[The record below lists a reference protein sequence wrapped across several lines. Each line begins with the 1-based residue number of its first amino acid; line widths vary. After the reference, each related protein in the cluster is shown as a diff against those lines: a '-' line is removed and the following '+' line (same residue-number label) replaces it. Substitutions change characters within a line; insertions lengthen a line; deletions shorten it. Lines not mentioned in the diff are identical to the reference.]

1 MGKLLSMT
9 GYGSAKGSVEGQEIT
24 VELKSVNNRYL
35 DCSVRLPRNF
45 LFAEDTVKQ
54 AVSAGV
60 SRGKVDVFVSAQASQ
75 DSGTVVSVNE
85 ELARGYRDAVA
96 HIAETLGLESGLN
109 AFSLARF
116 PDVLTVERRELDKD
130 KAAAALSEITA
141 KAVEEFNAMREREG
155 ERLRRDMLGKLETI
169 EGLVSV
175 VEERSPQTVKEYRER
190 LEARLRDI
198 LADRSLDEQR
208 VITEAAIFADRAA
221 VDEITRKSIDD
232 PMCIGYFIDNELAFG
247 GIVKAVF
254 GAEPDQPAKL
264 EFVKDLKAKYGTIEA
279 LNKVWDTSYA
289 DWDGLL
295 QSKAMP
301 EGKGFRK
308 DADAFNNKFIE
319 RYFELSRKGIKSLA
333 PHRLYLGCRFVG
345 FRHAEAVRRIAAKY
359 SDVISINSYHNS
371 IANVSPDQFFGKPM
385 LIGEFHFGTYDRG
398 MFAPSLCPVGTQ
410 QERATSYMR
419 FVQGA
424 LTQPHLVGTHY
435 FQFRDQPLTGRW
447 DGEGY
452 QIGFVDVADTPY
464 RELCESARE
473 TGEHMYQYRLN
484 GKAVNDMK

>member
-1 MGKLLSMT
+1 MGKLLSMN

-96 HIAETLGLESGLN
+96 RIAETLGLESGLN

-208 VITEAAIFADRAA
+208 VITEAAIFADRTA
-221 VDEITRKSIDD
+221 VDEETVRLRSHIAQFRTMLEEGSPIGRKMDFLVQEFNRESNT
-232 PMCIGYFIDNELAFG
+232 IGSKCSDASLAK
-247 GIVKAVF
+247 VV
-254 GAEPDQPAKL
+254 
-264 EFVKDLKAKYGTIEA
+264 VDLKSEIE
-279 LNKVWDTSYA
+279 KIREQ
-289 DWDGLL
+289 L
-295 QSKAMP
+295 Q
-301 EGKGFRK
+301 
-308 DADAFNNKFIE
+308 
-319 RYFELSRKGIKSLA
+319 
-333 PHRLYLGCRFVG
+333 
-345 FRHAEAVRRIAAKY
+345 
-359 SDVISINSYHNS
+359 
-371 IANVSPDQFFGKPM
+371 NV
-385 LIGEFHFGTYDRG
+385 E
-398 MFAPSLCPVGTQ
+398 
-410 QERATSYMR
+410 
-419 FVQGA
+419 
-424 LTQPHLVGTHY
+424 
-435 FQFRDQPLTGRW
+435 
-447 DGEGY
+447 
-452 QIGFVDVADTPY
+452 
-464 RELCESARE
+464 
-473 TGEHMYQYRLN
+473 
-484 GKAVNDMK
+484 

>member
-9 GYGSAKGSVEGQEIT
+9 GYGSAKGPVEGQEIT

-96 HIAETLGLESGLN
+96 RIAETLGLESGLN

-208 VITEAAIFADRAA
+208 VITEAAIFADRTA
-221 VDEITRKSIDD
+221 VDEETVRLRSHIAQFRTMLEEGSPIGRKMDFLVQEFNRESNT
-232 PMCIGYFIDNELAFG
+232 IGSKCSDASLAK
-247 GIVKAVF
+247 VV
-254 GAEPDQPAKL
+254 
-264 EFVKDLKAKYGTIEA
+264 VDLKSEIE
-279 LNKVWDTSYA
+279 KIREQ
-289 DWDGLL
+289 L
-295 QSKAMP
+295 Q
-301 EGKGFRK
+301 
-308 DADAFNNKFIE
+308 
-319 RYFELSRKGIKSLA
+319 
-333 PHRLYLGCRFVG
+333 
-345 FRHAEAVRRIAAKY
+345 
-359 SDVISINSYHNS
+359 
-371 IANVSPDQFFGKPM
+371 NV
-385 LIGEFHFGTYDRG
+385 E
-398 MFAPSLCPVGTQ
+398 
-410 QERATSYMR
+410 
-419 FVQGA
+419 
-424 LTQPHLVGTHY
+424 
-435 FQFRDQPLTGRW
+435 
-447 DGEGY
+447 
-452 QIGFVDVADTPY
+452 
-464 RELCESARE
+464 
-473 TGEHMYQYRLN
+473 
-484 GKAVNDMK
+484 

>member
-45 LFAEDTVKQ
+45 LFADDTVKQ

-96 HIAETLGLESGLN
+96 RIAETLGLESGLN

-130 KAAAALSEITA
+130 KAAAALSEITV

-208 VITEAAIFADRAA
+208 VITEAAIFADRTA
-221 VDEITRKSIDD
+221 VDEETVRLRSHIAQFRTMLEEGSPIGRKMDFLVQEFNRESNT
-232 PMCIGYFIDNELAFG
+232 IGSKCSDASLAK
-247 GIVKAVF
+247 VV
-254 GAEPDQPAKL
+254 
-264 EFVKDLKAKYGTIEA
+264 VDLKSEIE
-279 LNKVWDTSYA
+279 KIREQ
-289 DWDGLL
+289 L
-295 QSKAMP
+295 Q
-301 EGKGFRK
+301 
-308 DADAFNNKFIE
+308 
-319 RYFELSRKGIKSLA
+319 
-333 PHRLYLGCRFVG
+333 
-345 FRHAEAVRRIAAKY
+345 
-359 SDVISINSYHNS
+359 
-371 IANVSPDQFFGKPM
+371 NV
-385 LIGEFHFGTYDRG
+385 E
-398 MFAPSLCPVGTQ
+398 
-410 QERATSYMR
+410 
-419 FVQGA
+419 
-424 LTQPHLVGTHY
+424 
-435 FQFRDQPLTGRW
+435 
-447 DGEGY
+447 
-452 QIGFVDVADTPY
+452 
-464 RELCESARE
+464 
-473 TGEHMYQYRLN
+473 
-484 GKAVNDMK
+484 

>member
-9 GYGSAKGSVEGQEIT
+9 GYGNAKGSVEGQEIT

-96 HIAETLGLESGLN
+96 RIAETLGLESGLN

-208 VITEAAIFADRAA
+208 VITEAAIFADRTA
-221 VDEITRKSIDD
+221 VDEETVRLRSHIAQFRTMLEEGSPIGRKMDFLVQEFNRESNT
-232 PMCIGYFIDNELAFG
+232 IGSKCSDASLAK
-247 GIVKAVF
+247 VV
-254 GAEPDQPAKL
+254 
-264 EFVKDLKAKYGTIEA
+264 VDLKSEIE
-279 LNKVWDTSYA
+279 KIREQ
-289 DWDGLL
+289 L
-295 QSKAMP
+295 Q
-301 EGKGFRK
+301 
-308 DADAFNNKFIE
+308 
-319 RYFELSRKGIKSLA
+319 
-333 PHRLYLGCRFVG
+333 
-345 FRHAEAVRRIAAKY
+345 
-359 SDVISINSYHNS
+359 
-371 IANVSPDQFFGKPM
+371 NV
-385 LIGEFHFGTYDRG
+385 E
-398 MFAPSLCPVGTQ
+398 
-410 QERATSYMR
+410 
-419 FVQGA
+419 
-424 LTQPHLVGTHY
+424 
-435 FQFRDQPLTGRW
+435 
-447 DGEGY
+447 
-452 QIGFVDVADTPY
+452 
-464 RELCESARE
+464 
-473 TGEHMYQYRLN
+473 
-484 GKAVNDMK
+484 

>member
-45 LFAEDTVKQ
+45 LFAEDTIKQ

-96 HIAETLGLESGLN
+96 RIAETLGLESGLN

-130 KAAAALSEITA
+130 KAAAALSKITA

-208 VITEAAIFADRAA
+208 VITEAAIFADRTA
-221 VDEITRKSIDD
+221 VDEETVRLRSHIAQFRTMLEEGSPIGRKMDFLVQEFNRESNT
-232 PMCIGYFIDNELAFG
+232 IGSKCSDASLAK
-247 GIVKAVF
+247 VV
-254 GAEPDQPAKL
+254 
-264 EFVKDLKAKYGTIEA
+264 VDLKSEIE
-279 LNKVWDTSYA
+279 KIREQ
-289 DWDGLL
+289 L
-295 QSKAMP
+295 Q
-301 EGKGFRK
+301 
-308 DADAFNNKFIE
+308 
-319 RYFELSRKGIKSLA
+319 
-333 PHRLYLGCRFVG
+333 
-345 FRHAEAVRRIAAKY
+345 
-359 SDVISINSYHNS
+359 
-371 IANVSPDQFFGKPM
+371 NV
-385 LIGEFHFGTYDRG
+385 E
-398 MFAPSLCPVGTQ
+398 
-410 QERATSYMR
+410 
-419 FVQGA
+419 
-424 LTQPHLVGTHY
+424 
-435 FQFRDQPLTGRW
+435 
-447 DGEGY
+447 
-452 QIGFVDVADTPY
+452 
-464 RELCESARE
+464 
-473 TGEHMYQYRLN
+473 
-484 GKAVNDMK
+484 

>member
-1 MGKLLSMT
+1 MRKLLSMT

-54 AVSAGV
+54 AVSVGV

-96 HIAETLGLESGLN
+96 RIAETLGLESGLN

-116 PDVLTVERRELDKD
+116 PDVLTVERRELNKD

-208 VITEAAIFADRAA
+208 VITEAAIFADRTA
-221 VDEITRKSIDD
+221 VDEETVRLRSHIAQFRTMLEEGSPIGRKMDFLVQEFNRESNTLGSKCSDAS
-232 PMCIGYFIDNELAFG
+232 LAK
-247 GIVKAVF
+247 VV
-254 GAEPDQPAKL
+254 
-264 EFVKDLKAKYGTIEA
+264 VDLKSEIE
-279 LNKVWDTSYA
+279 KIREQ
-289 DWDGLL
+289 L
-295 QSKAMP
+295 Q
-301 EGKGFRK
+301 
-308 DADAFNNKFIE
+308 
-319 RYFELSRKGIKSLA
+319 
-333 PHRLYLGCRFVG
+333 
-345 FRHAEAVRRIAAKY
+345 
-359 SDVISINSYHNS
+359 
-371 IANVSPDQFFGKPM
+371 NV
-385 LIGEFHFGTYDRG
+385 E
-398 MFAPSLCPVGTQ
+398 
-410 QERATSYMR
+410 
-419 FVQGA
+419 
-424 LTQPHLVGTHY
+424 
-435 FQFRDQPLTGRW
+435 
-447 DGEGY
+447 
-452 QIGFVDVADTPY
+452 
-464 RELCESARE
+464 
-473 TGEHMYQYRLN
+473 
-484 GKAVNDMK
+484 

>member
-9 GYGSAKGSVEGQEIT
+9 GDGSAKGSVEGQEIT

-141 KAVEEFNAMREREG
+141 KAVEEFNAMREHEG

-208 VITEAAIFADRAA
+208 VITEAAIFADRTA
-221 VDEITRKSIDD
+221 VDEETVRLRSHIAQFRTMLEEGSPIGRKMDFLVQEFNRESNT
-232 PMCIGYFIDNELAFG
+232 IGSKCSDASLAK
-247 GIVKAVF
+247 VV
-254 GAEPDQPAKL
+254 
-264 EFVKDLKAKYGTIEA
+264 VDLKSEIE
-279 LNKVWDTSYA
+279 KIREQ
-289 DWDGLL
+289 L
-295 QSKAMP
+295 Q
-301 EGKGFRK
+301 
-308 DADAFNNKFIE
+308 
-319 RYFELSRKGIKSLA
+319 
-333 PHRLYLGCRFVG
+333 
-345 FRHAEAVRRIAAKY
+345 
-359 SDVISINSYHNS
+359 
-371 IANVSPDQFFGKPM
+371 NV
-385 LIGEFHFGTYDRG
+385 E
-398 MFAPSLCPVGTQ
+398 
-410 QERATSYMR
+410 
-419 FVQGA
+419 
-424 LTQPHLVGTHY
+424 
-435 FQFRDQPLTGRW
+435 
-447 DGEGY
+447 
-452 QIGFVDVADTPY
+452 
-464 RELCESARE
+464 
-473 TGEHMYQYRLN
+473 
-484 GKAVNDMK
+484 

>member
-96 HIAETLGLESGLN
+96 RIAETLGLESGLN

-208 VITEAAIFADRAA
+208 VITEAAIFADRTA
-221 VDEITRKSIDD
+221 VDEETVRLRSHIAQFRTMLEEGSPIGRKMDFLVQEFNRESNT
-232 PMCIGYFIDNELAFG
+232 IG
-247 GIVKAVF
+247 
-254 GAEPDQPAKL
+254 
-264 EFVKDLKAKYGTIEA
+264 
-279 LNKVWDTSYA
+279 
-289 DWDGLL
+289 
-295 QSKAMP
+295 SKCS
-301 EGKGFRK
+301 
-308 DADAFNNKFIE
+308 DA
-319 RYFELSRKGIKSLA
+319 SLA
-333 PHRLYLGCRFVG
+333 KVVVNLKSEIEKIREQLQ
-345 FRHAEAVRRIAAKY
+345 
-359 SDVISINSYHNS
+359 
-371 IANVSPDQFFGKPM
+371 NV
-385 LIGEFHFGTYDRG
+385 E
-398 MFAPSLCPVGTQ
+398 
-410 QERATSYMR
+410 
-419 FVQGA
+419 
-424 LTQPHLVGTHY
+424 
-435 FQFRDQPLTGRW
+435 
-447 DGEGY
+447 
-452 QIGFVDVADTPY
+452 
-464 RELCESARE
+464 
-473 TGEHMYQYRLN
+473 
-484 GKAVNDMK
+484 

>member
-96 HIAETLGLESGLN
+96 RIAETLGLESGLN

-169 EGLVSV
+169 EWLVSV

-208 VITEAAIFADRAA
+208 VITEAAIFADRTA
-221 VDEITRKSIDD
+221 VDEETVRLRSHIAQFRTMLEEGSPIGRKMDFLVQEFNRESNT
-232 PMCIGYFIDNELAFG
+232 IGSKCSDASLAK
-247 GIVKAVF
+247 VV
-254 GAEPDQPAKL
+254 
-264 EFVKDLKAKYGTIEA
+264 VDLKSEIE
-279 LNKVWDTSYA
+279 KIREQ
-289 DWDGLL
+289 L
-295 QSKAMP
+295 Q
-301 EGKGFRK
+301 
-308 DADAFNNKFIE
+308 
-319 RYFELSRKGIKSLA
+319 
-333 PHRLYLGCRFVG
+333 
-345 FRHAEAVRRIAAKY
+345 
-359 SDVISINSYHNS
+359 
-371 IANVSPDQFFGKPM
+371 NV
-385 LIGEFHFGTYDRG
+385 E
-398 MFAPSLCPVGTQ
+398 
-410 QERATSYMR
+410 
-419 FVQGA
+419 
-424 LTQPHLVGTHY
+424 
-435 FQFRDQPLTGRW
+435 
-447 DGEGY
+447 
-452 QIGFVDVADTPY
+452 
-464 RELCESARE
+464 
-473 TGEHMYQYRLN
+473 
-484 GKAVNDMK
+484 

>member
-96 HIAETLGLESGLN
+96 RIAETLGLESGLN

-130 KAAAALSEITA
+130 KAAAALSQITA

-208 VITEAAIFADRAA
+208 VITEAAIFADRTA
-221 VDEITRKSIDD
+221 VDEETVRLRSHIAQFRTMLEEGSPIGRKMDFLVQEFNRESNT
-232 PMCIGYFIDNELAFG
+232 IGSKCSDASLAK
-247 GIVKAVF
+247 VV
-254 GAEPDQPAKL
+254 
-264 EFVKDLKAKYGTIEA
+264 VDLKSEIE
-279 LNKVWDTSYA
+279 KIREQ
-289 DWDGLL
+289 L
-295 QSKAMP
+295 Q
-301 EGKGFRK
+301 
-308 DADAFNNKFIE
+308 
-319 RYFELSRKGIKSLA
+319 
-333 PHRLYLGCRFVG
+333 
-345 FRHAEAVRRIAAKY
+345 
-359 SDVISINSYHNS
+359 
-371 IANVSPDQFFGKPM
+371 NV
-385 LIGEFHFGTYDRG
+385 E
-398 MFAPSLCPVGTQ
+398 
-410 QERATSYMR
+410 
-419 FVQGA
+419 
-424 LTQPHLVGTHY
+424 
-435 FQFRDQPLTGRW
+435 
-447 DGEGY
+447 
-452 QIGFVDVADTPY
+452 
-464 RELCESARE
+464 
-473 TGEHMYQYRLN
+473 
-484 GKAVNDMK
+484 

>member
-96 HIAETLGLESGLN
+96 RIAETLGLESGLN
-109 AFSLARF
+109 AFSFARF

-130 KAAAALSEITA
+130 KAAAALSDITA

-190 LEARLRDI
+190 LEARLHDI

-208 VITEAAIFADRAA
+208 VITEAAIFADRTA
-221 VDEITRKSIDD
+221 VDEETVRLRSHIAQFRTMLEEGSPIGRKMDFLVQEFNRESNT
-232 PMCIGYFIDNELAFG
+232 IGSKCSDASLAK
-247 GIVKAVF
+247 VV
-254 GAEPDQPAKL
+254 
-264 EFVKDLKAKYGTIEA
+264 VDLKSEIE
-279 LNKVWDTSYA
+279 KIREQ
-289 DWDGLL
+289 L
-295 QSKAMP
+295 Q
-301 EGKGFRK
+301 
-308 DADAFNNKFIE
+308 
-319 RYFELSRKGIKSLA
+319 
-333 PHRLYLGCRFVG
+333 
-345 FRHAEAVRRIAAKY
+345 
-359 SDVISINSYHNS
+359 
-371 IANVSPDQFFGKPM
+371 NV
-385 LIGEFHFGTYDRG
+385 E
-398 MFAPSLCPVGTQ
+398 
-410 QERATSYMR
+410 
-419 FVQGA
+419 
-424 LTQPHLVGTHY
+424 
-435 FQFRDQPLTGRW
+435 
-447 DGEGY
+447 
-452 QIGFVDVADTPY
+452 
-464 RELCESARE
+464 
-473 TGEHMYQYRLN
+473 
-484 GKAVNDMK
+484 

>member
-35 DCSVRLPRNF
+35 DCSIRLPRNF

-96 HIAETLGLESGLN
+96 RIAETLGLESGLN

-116 PDVLTVERRELDKD
+116 PDVLTVERRELNKD

-208 VITEAAIFADRAA
+208 VITEAAIFADRTA
-221 VDEITRKSIDD
+221 VDEETVRLRSHIAQFRTMLEEGSPIGRKMDFLVQEFNRESNT
-232 PMCIGYFIDNELAFG
+232 IGSKCSDASLAK
-247 GIVKAVF
+247 VV
-254 GAEPDQPAKL
+254 
-264 EFVKDLKAKYGTIEA
+264 VDLKSEIE
-279 LNKVWDTSYA
+279 KIREQ
-289 DWDGLL
+289 L
-295 QSKAMP
+295 Q
-301 EGKGFRK
+301 
-308 DADAFNNKFIE
+308 
-319 RYFELSRKGIKSLA
+319 
-333 PHRLYLGCRFVG
+333 
-345 FRHAEAVRRIAAKY
+345 
-359 SDVISINSYHNS
+359 
-371 IANVSPDQFFGKPM
+371 NV
-385 LIGEFHFGTYDRG
+385 E
-398 MFAPSLCPVGTQ
+398 
-410 QERATSYMR
+410 
-419 FVQGA
+419 
-424 LTQPHLVGTHY
+424 
-435 FQFRDQPLTGRW
+435 
-447 DGEGY
+447 
-452 QIGFVDVADTPY
+452 
-464 RELCESARE
+464 
-473 TGEHMYQYRLN
+473 
-484 GKAVNDMK
+484 

>member
-9 GYGSAKGSVEGQEIT
+9 GYGNAKGSVEGQEIT

-96 HIAETLGLESGLN
+96 RIAETLGLESGLN

-198 LADRSLDEQR
+198 LADRALDEQR
-208 VITEAAIFADRAA
+208 VITEAAIFADRTA
-221 VDEITRKSIDD
+221 VDEETVRLRSHIAQFRTMLEEGSPIGRKMDFLVQEFNRESNT
-232 PMCIGYFIDNELAFG
+232 IGSKCSDASLAK
-247 GIVKAVF
+247 VV
-254 GAEPDQPAKL
+254 
-264 EFVKDLKAKYGTIEA
+264 VDLKSEIE
-279 LNKVWDTSYA
+279 KIREQ
-289 DWDGLL
+289 L
-295 QSKAMP
+295 Q
-301 EGKGFRK
+301 
-308 DADAFNNKFIE
+308 
-319 RYFELSRKGIKSLA
+319 
-333 PHRLYLGCRFVG
+333 
-345 FRHAEAVRRIAAKY
+345 
-359 SDVISINSYHNS
+359 
-371 IANVSPDQFFGKPM
+371 NV
-385 LIGEFHFGTYDRG
+385 E
-398 MFAPSLCPVGTQ
+398 
-410 QERATSYMR
+410 
-419 FVQGA
+419 
-424 LTQPHLVGTHY
+424 
-435 FQFRDQPLTGRW
+435 
-447 DGEGY
+447 
-452 QIGFVDVADTPY
+452 
-464 RELCESARE
+464 
-473 TGEHMYQYRLN
+473 
-484 GKAVNDMK
+484 

>member
-96 HIAETLGLESGLN
+96 RIAETLGLESGIN

-208 VITEAAIFADRAA
+208 VITEAAIFADRTA
-221 VDEITRKSIDD
+221 VDEETVRLRSHIAQFRAMLEEGSPIGRKMDFLVQEFNRESNT
-232 PMCIGYFIDNELAFG
+232 IGSKCSDASLAK
-247 GIVKAVF
+247 VV
-254 GAEPDQPAKL
+254 
-264 EFVKDLKAKYGTIEA
+264 VDLKSEIE
-279 LNKVWDTSYA
+279 KIREQ
-289 DWDGLL
+289 L
-295 QSKAMP
+295 Q
-301 EGKGFRK
+301 
-308 DADAFNNKFIE
+308 
-319 RYFELSRKGIKSLA
+319 
-333 PHRLYLGCRFVG
+333 
-345 FRHAEAVRRIAAKY
+345 
-359 SDVISINSYHNS
+359 
-371 IANVSPDQFFGKPM
+371 NV
-385 LIGEFHFGTYDRG
+385 E
-398 MFAPSLCPVGTQ
+398 
-410 QERATSYMR
+410 
-419 FVQGA
+419 
-424 LTQPHLVGTHY
+424 
-435 FQFRDQPLTGRW
+435 
-447 DGEGY
+447 
-452 QIGFVDVADTPY
+452 
-464 RELCESARE
+464 
-473 TGEHMYQYRLN
+473 
-484 GKAVNDMK
+484 

>member
-96 HIAETLGLESGLN
+96 RIAETLGLESGLN

-116 PDVLTVERRELDKD
+116 PDVLTVERRELDKN

-208 VITEAAIFADRAA
+208 VITEAAIFADRTA
-221 VDEITRKSIDD
+221 VDEETVRLRSHIAQFRTMLEEGSPIGRKMDFLVQEFNRESNT
-232 PMCIGYFIDNELAFG
+232 IGSKCSDASLAK
-247 GIVKAVF
+247 VV
-254 GAEPDQPAKL
+254 
-264 EFVKDLKAKYGTIEA
+264 VDLKSEIE
-279 LNKVWDTSYA
+279 KIREQ
-289 DWDGLL
+289 L
-295 QSKAMP
+295 Q
-301 EGKGFRK
+301 
-308 DADAFNNKFIE
+308 
-319 RYFELSRKGIKSLA
+319 
-333 PHRLYLGCRFVG
+333 
-345 FRHAEAVRRIAAKY
+345 
-359 SDVISINSYHNS
+359 
-371 IANVSPDQFFGKPM
+371 NV
-385 LIGEFHFGTYDRG
+385 E
-398 MFAPSLCPVGTQ
+398 
-410 QERATSYMR
+410 
-419 FVQGA
+419 
-424 LTQPHLVGTHY
+424 
-435 FQFRDQPLTGRW
+435 
-447 DGEGY
+447 
-452 QIGFVDVADTPY
+452 
-464 RELCESARE
+464 
-473 TGEHMYQYRLN
+473 
-484 GKAVNDMK
+484 

>member
-96 HIAETLGLESGLN
+96 RIAETLGLESGLN

-116 PDVLTVERRELDKD
+116 PDVLTVERLELNKD

-208 VITEAAIFADRAA
+208 VITEAAIFADRTA
-221 VDEITRKSIDD
+221 VDEETVRLRSHIAQFRTMLEEGSPIGRKMDFLVQEFNRESNT
-232 PMCIGYFIDNELAFG
+232 IGSKCSDASLAK
-247 GIVKAVF
+247 VV
-254 GAEPDQPAKL
+254 
-264 EFVKDLKAKYGTIEA
+264 VDLKSEIE
-279 LNKVWDTSYA
+279 KIREQ
-289 DWDGLL
+289 L
-295 QSKAMP
+295 Q
-301 EGKGFRK
+301 
-308 DADAFNNKFIE
+308 
-319 RYFELSRKGIKSLA
+319 
-333 PHRLYLGCRFVG
+333 
-345 FRHAEAVRRIAAKY
+345 
-359 SDVISINSYHNS
+359 
-371 IANVSPDQFFGKPM
+371 NV
-385 LIGEFHFGTYDRG
+385 E
-398 MFAPSLCPVGTQ
+398 
-410 QERATSYMR
+410 
-419 FVQGA
+419 
-424 LTQPHLVGTHY
+424 
-435 FQFRDQPLTGRW
+435 
-447 DGEGY
+447 
-452 QIGFVDVADTPY
+452 
-464 RELCESARE
+464 
-473 TGEHMYQYRLN
+473 
-484 GKAVNDMK
+484 

>member
-96 HIAETLGLESGLN
+96 RIAETLGLESGLN

-155 ERLRRDMLGKLETI
+155 ERLHRDMLGKLETI

-208 VITEAAIFADRAA
+208 VITEAAIFADRTA
-221 VDEITRKSIDD
+221 VDEETVRLRSHIAQFRTMLEEGSPIGRKMDFLVQEFNRESNT
-232 PMCIGYFIDNELAFG
+232 IGSKCSDASLAK
-247 GIVKAVF
+247 VV
-254 GAEPDQPAKL
+254 
-264 EFVKDLKAKYGTIEA
+264 VDLKSEIE
-279 LNKVWDTSYA
+279 KIREQ
-289 DWDGLL
+289 L
-295 QSKAMP
+295 Q
-301 EGKGFRK
+301 
-308 DADAFNNKFIE
+308 
-319 RYFELSRKGIKSLA
+319 
-333 PHRLYLGCRFVG
+333 
-345 FRHAEAVRRIAAKY
+345 
-359 SDVISINSYHNS
+359 
-371 IANVSPDQFFGKPM
+371 NV
-385 LIGEFHFGTYDRG
+385 E
-398 MFAPSLCPVGTQ
+398 
-410 QERATSYMR
+410 
-419 FVQGA
+419 
-424 LTQPHLVGTHY
+424 
-435 FQFRDQPLTGRW
+435 
-447 DGEGY
+447 
-452 QIGFVDVADTPY
+452 
-464 RELCESARE
+464 
-473 TGEHMYQYRLN
+473 
-484 GKAVNDMK
+484 

>member
-85 ELARGYRDAVA
+85 KLARGYRDAVA
-96 HIAETLGLESGLN
+96 RIAETLGLESGLN

-169 EGLVSV
+169 EWLVSV

-208 VITEAAIFADRAA
+208 VITEAAIFADRTA
-221 VDEITRKSIDD
+221 VDEETVRLRSHIAQFRTMLEEGSPIGRKMDFLVQEFNRESNT
-232 PMCIGYFIDNELAFG
+232 IGSKCSDASLAK
-247 GIVKAVF
+247 VV
-254 GAEPDQPAKL
+254 
-264 EFVKDLKAKYGTIEA
+264 VDLKSEIE
-279 LNKVWDTSYA
+279 KIREQ
-289 DWDGLL
+289 L
-295 QSKAMP
+295 Q
-301 EGKGFRK
+301 
-308 DADAFNNKFIE
+308 
-319 RYFELSRKGIKSLA
+319 
-333 PHRLYLGCRFVG
+333 
-345 FRHAEAVRRIAAKY
+345 
-359 SDVISINSYHNS
+359 
-371 IANVSPDQFFGKPM
+371 NV
-385 LIGEFHFGTYDRG
+385 E
-398 MFAPSLCPVGTQ
+398 
-410 QERATSYMR
+410 
-419 FVQGA
+419 
-424 LTQPHLVGTHY
+424 
-435 FQFRDQPLTGRW
+435 
-447 DGEGY
+447 
-452 QIGFVDVADTPY
+452 
-464 RELCESARE
+464 
-473 TGEHMYQYRLN
+473 
-484 GKAVNDMK
+484 

>member
-9 GYGSAKGSVEGQEIT
+9 GYGSAKGSIEGQEIT

-60 SRGKVDVFVSAQASQ
+60 SRGKLDVFVSAQASQ

-96 HIAETLGLESGLN
+96 RIAETLGLESGLN

-130 KAAAALSEITA
+130 KAAAALSDITA

-208 VITEAAIFADRAA
+208 VITEAAIFADRTA
-221 VDEITRKSIDD
+221 VDEETVRLRSHIAQFRTMLEEGSPIGRKMDFLVQEFNRESNT
-232 PMCIGYFIDNELAFG
+232 IGSKCSDASLAK
-247 GIVKAVF
+247 VV
-254 GAEPDQPAKL
+254 
-264 EFVKDLKAKYGTIEA
+264 VDLKSEIE
-279 LNKVWDTSYA
+279 KIREQ
-289 DWDGLL
+289 L
-295 QSKAMP
+295 Q
-301 EGKGFRK
+301 
-308 DADAFNNKFIE
+308 
-319 RYFELSRKGIKSLA
+319 
-333 PHRLYLGCRFVG
+333 
-345 FRHAEAVRRIAAKY
+345 
-359 SDVISINSYHNS
+359 
-371 IANVSPDQFFGKPM
+371 NV
-385 LIGEFHFGTYDRG
+385 E
-398 MFAPSLCPVGTQ
+398 
-410 QERATSYMR
+410 
-419 FVQGA
+419 
-424 LTQPHLVGTHY
+424 
-435 FQFRDQPLTGRW
+435 
-447 DGEGY
+447 
-452 QIGFVDVADTPY
+452 
-464 RELCESARE
+464 
-473 TGEHMYQYRLN
+473 
-484 GKAVNDMK
+484 

>member
-60 SRGKVDVFVSAQASQ
+60 SRGKVDVFVSAQALQ

-96 HIAETLGLESGLN
+96 RIAETLRLESGLN

-208 VITEAAIFADRAA
+208 VITEAAIFADRTA
-221 VDEITRKSIDD
+221 VDEETVRLRSHIAQFRTMLEEGSPIGRKMDFLVQEFNRESNT
-232 PMCIGYFIDNELAFG
+232 IGSKCSDASLAK
-247 GIVKAVF
+247 VV
-254 GAEPDQPAKL
+254 
-264 EFVKDLKAKYGTIEA
+264 VDLKSEIE
-279 LNKVWDTSYA
+279 KIREQ
-289 DWDGLL
+289 L
-295 QSKAMP
+295 Q
-301 EGKGFRK
+301 
-308 DADAFNNKFIE
+308 
-319 RYFELSRKGIKSLA
+319 
-333 PHRLYLGCRFVG
+333 
-345 FRHAEAVRRIAAKY
+345 
-359 SDVISINSYHNS
+359 
-371 IANVSPDQFFGKPM
+371 NV
-385 LIGEFHFGTYDRG
+385 E
-398 MFAPSLCPVGTQ
+398 
-410 QERATSYMR
+410 
-419 FVQGA
+419 
-424 LTQPHLVGTHY
+424 
-435 FQFRDQPLTGRW
+435 
-447 DGEGY
+447 
-452 QIGFVDVADTPY
+452 
-464 RELCESARE
+464 
-473 TGEHMYQYRLN
+473 
-484 GKAVNDMK
+484 

>member
-60 SRGKVDVFVSAQASQ
+60 SRGTVDVFVSAQASQ

-96 HIAETLGLESGLN
+96 RIAETLGLESGLN

-116 PDVLTVERRELDKD
+116 PDVLTVERRELNKD

-208 VITEAAIFADRAA
+208 VITEAAIFADRTA
-221 VDEITRKSIDD
+221 VDEETVRLRSHIAQFRTMLEEGSPIGRKMDFLVQEFNRESNT
-232 PMCIGYFIDNELAFG
+232 IGSKCSDASLAK
-247 GIVKAVF
+247 VV
-254 GAEPDQPAKL
+254 
-264 EFVKDLKAKYGTIEA
+264 VDLKSEIE
-279 LNKVWDTSYA
+279 KIREQ
-289 DWDGLL
+289 L
-295 QSKAMP
+295 Q
-301 EGKGFRK
+301 
-308 DADAFNNKFIE
+308 
-319 RYFELSRKGIKSLA
+319 
-333 PHRLYLGCRFVG
+333 
-345 FRHAEAVRRIAAKY
+345 
-359 SDVISINSYHNS
+359 
-371 IANVSPDQFFGKPM
+371 NV
-385 LIGEFHFGTYDRG
+385 E
-398 MFAPSLCPVGTQ
+398 
-410 QERATSYMR
+410 
-419 FVQGA
+419 
-424 LTQPHLVGTHY
+424 
-435 FQFRDQPLTGRW
+435 
-447 DGEGY
+447 
-452 QIGFVDVADTPY
+452 
-464 RELCESARE
+464 
-473 TGEHMYQYRLN
+473 
-484 GKAVNDMK
+484 

>member
-96 HIAETLGLESGLN
+96 RIAETLGLESGLN

-116 PDVLTVERRELDKD
+116 PDVLAVERRELDKD

-208 VITEAAIFADRAA
+208 VITEAAIFADRTA
-221 VDEITRKSIDD
+221 VDEETVRLRSHIAQFRTMLEEGSPIGRKMDFLVQEFNRESNT
-232 PMCIGYFIDNELAFG
+232 IGSKCSDASLAK
-247 GIVKAVF
+247 VV
-254 GAEPDQPAKL
+254 
-264 EFVKDLKAKYGTIEA
+264 VDLKSEIE
-279 LNKVWDTSYA
+279 KIREQ
-289 DWDGLL
+289 L
-295 QSKAMP
+295 Q
-301 EGKGFRK
+301 
-308 DADAFNNKFIE
+308 
-319 RYFELSRKGIKSLA
+319 
-333 PHRLYLGCRFVG
+333 
-345 FRHAEAVRRIAAKY
+345 
-359 SDVISINSYHNS
+359 
-371 IANVSPDQFFGKPM
+371 NV
-385 LIGEFHFGTYDRG
+385 E
-398 MFAPSLCPVGTQ
+398 
-410 QERATSYMR
+410 
-419 FVQGA
+419 
-424 LTQPHLVGTHY
+424 
-435 FQFRDQPLTGRW
+435 
-447 DGEGY
+447 
-452 QIGFVDVADTPY
+452 
-464 RELCESARE
+464 
-473 TGEHMYQYRLN
+473 
-484 GKAVNDMK
+484 

>member
-54 AVSAGV
+54 AVSVGV

-208 VITEAAIFADRAA
+208 VITEAAIFADRTA
-221 VDEITRKSIDD
+221 VDEETVRLRSHIAQFRTMLEEGSPIGRKMDFLVQEFNRESNT
-232 PMCIGYFIDNELAFG
+232 IGSKCSDASLAK
-247 GIVKAVF
+247 VV
-254 GAEPDQPAKL
+254 
-264 EFVKDLKAKYGTIEA
+264 VDLKSEIE
-279 LNKVWDTSYA
+279 KIREQ
-289 DWDGLL
+289 L
-295 QSKAMP
+295 Q
-301 EGKGFRK
+301 
-308 DADAFNNKFIE
+308 
-319 RYFELSRKGIKSLA
+319 
-333 PHRLYLGCRFVG
+333 
-345 FRHAEAVRRIAAKY
+345 
-359 SDVISINSYHNS
+359 
-371 IANVSPDQFFGKPM
+371 NV
-385 LIGEFHFGTYDRG
+385 E
-398 MFAPSLCPVGTQ
+398 
-410 QERATSYMR
+410 
-419 FVQGA
+419 
-424 LTQPHLVGTHY
+424 
-435 FQFRDQPLTGRW
+435 
-447 DGEGY
+447 
-452 QIGFVDVADTPY
+452 
-464 RELCESARE
+464 
-473 TGEHMYQYRLN
+473 
-484 GKAVNDMK
+484 

>member
-96 HIAETLGLESGLN
+96 RIAETLGLESGLN

-208 VITEAAIFADRAA
+208 VITEAAIFADRTA
-221 VDEITRKSIDD
+221 VDEETVRLRSHIAQFRTMLEEGSPIGRKMDFLVQEFNRESTT
-232 PMCIGYFIDNELAFG
+232 IGSKCSDASLAK
-247 GIVKAVF
+247 VV
-254 GAEPDQPAKL
+254 
-264 EFVKDLKAKYGTIEA
+264 VDLKSEIE
-279 LNKVWDTSYA
+279 KIREQ
-289 DWDGLL
+289 L
-295 QSKAMP
+295 Q
-301 EGKGFRK
+301 
-308 DADAFNNKFIE
+308 
-319 RYFELSRKGIKSLA
+319 
-333 PHRLYLGCRFVG
+333 
-345 FRHAEAVRRIAAKY
+345 
-359 SDVISINSYHNS
+359 
-371 IANVSPDQFFGKPM
+371 NV
-385 LIGEFHFGTYDRG
+385 E
-398 MFAPSLCPVGTQ
+398 
-410 QERATSYMR
+410 
-419 FVQGA
+419 
-424 LTQPHLVGTHY
+424 
-435 FQFRDQPLTGRW
+435 
-447 DGEGY
+447 
-452 QIGFVDVADTPY
+452 
-464 RELCESARE
+464 
-473 TGEHMYQYRLN
+473 
-484 GKAVNDMK
+484 

>member
-35 DCSVRLPRNF
+35 DCSIRLPRNF

-96 HIAETLGLESGLN
+96 RIAETLGLECGLN

-130 KAAAALSEITA
+130 KAAAALSDITA

-208 VITEAAIFADRAA
+208 VITEAAIFADRTA
-221 VDEITRKSIDD
+221 VDEETVRLRSHIAQFRTLLEEGSPIGRKMDFLVQEFYRESNT
-232 PMCIGYFIDNELAFG
+232 IGSKCSDASLAK
-247 GIVKAVF
+247 VV
-254 GAEPDQPAKL
+254 
-264 EFVKDLKAKYGTIEA
+264 VDLKSEIE
-279 LNKVWDTSYA
+279 KIREQ
-289 DWDGLL
+289 L
-295 QSKAMP
+295 Q
-301 EGKGFRK
+301 
-308 DADAFNNKFIE
+308 
-319 RYFELSRKGIKSLA
+319 
-333 PHRLYLGCRFVG
+333 
-345 FRHAEAVRRIAAKY
+345 
-359 SDVISINSYHNS
+359 
-371 IANVSPDQFFGKPM
+371 NV
-385 LIGEFHFGTYDRG
+385 E
-398 MFAPSLCPVGTQ
+398 
-410 QERATSYMR
+410 
-419 FVQGA
+419 
-424 LTQPHLVGTHY
+424 
-435 FQFRDQPLTGRW
+435 
-447 DGEGY
+447 
-452 QIGFVDVADTPY
+452 
-464 RELCESARE
+464 
-473 TGEHMYQYRLN
+473 
-484 GKAVNDMK
+484 

>member
-75 DSGTVVSVNE
+75 DSGTVVSVNDD
-85 ELARGYRDAVA
+85 LARGYRDAVS

-109 AFSLARF
+109 AFNIARF

-208 VITEAAIFADRAA
+208 VITEAAIFADRTA
-221 VDEITRKSIDD
+221 VDEETVRLRSHIAQFRTMLEEGSPIGRKMDFLVQEFNRESNT
-232 PMCIGYFIDNELAFG
+232 IGSKCSDASLAK
-247 GIVKAVF
+247 VV
-254 GAEPDQPAKL
+254 
-264 EFVKDLKAKYGTIEA
+264 VDLKSEIE
-279 LNKVWDTSYA
+279 KIREQ
-289 DWDGLL
+289 L
-295 QSKAMP
+295 Q
-301 EGKGFRK
+301 
-308 DADAFNNKFIE
+308 
-319 RYFELSRKGIKSLA
+319 
-333 PHRLYLGCRFVG
+333 
-345 FRHAEAVRRIAAKY
+345 
-359 SDVISINSYHNS
+359 
-371 IANVSPDQFFGKPM
+371 NV
-385 LIGEFHFGTYDRG
+385 E
-398 MFAPSLCPVGTQ
+398 
-410 QERATSYMR
+410 
-419 FVQGA
+419 
-424 LTQPHLVGTHY
+424 
-435 FQFRDQPLTGRW
+435 
-447 DGEGY
+447 
-452 QIGFVDVADTPY
+452 
-464 RELCESARE
+464 
-473 TGEHMYQYRLN
+473 
-484 GKAVNDMK
+484 